1 MTAAKYSQSPTECF
15 RPRRFAP
22 DEPVGPV
29 EQEMIEYLIN
39 TKRTQQGRMA
49 VVSIL
54 SNMKANGEIY
64 GTFTLP
70 DPSEV

>member
-1 MTAAKYSQSPTECF
+1 MSPTECF

-49 VVSIL
+49 VVSVL
-54 SNMKANGEIY
+54 QKMKNEGKIY

-70 DPSEV
+70 DPTEV

>member
-1 MTAAKYSQSPTECF
+1 MTAAKYSPKEFLT
-15 RPRRFAP
+15 RRFAP

-29 EQEMIEYLIN
+29 EQEMIEYFIS
-39 TKRTQQGRMA
+39 TKRTQQERLA

-54 SNMKANGEIY
+54 ANMKANGEIY